1 MKTLSRITVTSDITG
16 KALASYVAKNVYEA
30 KRAKRLIESLG
41 YADIQVFVET
51 EDFLA
56 DGTAQEITRMA
67 VEAILQT
74 SK

>member
-1 MKTLSRITVTSDITG
+1 MKTVSRITVISDITG
-16 KALASYVAKNVYEA
+16 LPMASYVAKNVYEA

-41 YADIQVFVET
+41 YADIKVFVKT
-51 EDFLA
+51 ESFEA

-74 SK
+74 S